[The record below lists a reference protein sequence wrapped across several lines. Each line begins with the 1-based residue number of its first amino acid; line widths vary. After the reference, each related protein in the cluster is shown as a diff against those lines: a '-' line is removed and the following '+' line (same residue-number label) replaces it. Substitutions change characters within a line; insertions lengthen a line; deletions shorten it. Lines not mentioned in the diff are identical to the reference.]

1 MQRRRCFEE
10 LALRVLLGGIIGVY
24 DLAGLHLF
32 ADVRLMSVRDVGRRG
47 RSSSCATHRRPFVS
61 LDRTDEYLSFP
72 QLPTRSD
79 DVQASILDG
88 LARRRFS
95 AHHAASPLT
104 EAEIE

>member
-1 MQRRRCFEE
+1 LQRRRCFEE
-10 LALRVLLGGIIGVY
+10 TTLRVFIGGIIGVY

-32 ADVRLMSVRDVGRRG
+32 ADVRLMSVRDAGGRG
-47 RSSSCATHRRPFVS
+47 RATHRRPFVR
-61 LDRTDEYLSFP
+61 LDRVEEHLSFP